1 VANTVP
7 SFDAVLLALGG
18 GALATGVRRAVKAL
32 AADVEVIRIQ
42 PLGASD
48 DTLVDQ
54 RRVVTTDSIDSR
66 SLVFSACR
74 RVWSP

>member
-1 VANTVP
+1 
-7 SFDAVLLALGG
+7 
-18 GALATGVRRAVKAL
+18 VKAL

-48 DTLVDQ
+48 DTLMDQ

-66 SLVFSACR
+66 SLVSSACR